1 MASGCVAL
9 LPLAAISWN
18 QLWIV
23 FRYDFFFW
31 TQVFRYDQLVRF
43 SHEVQDPTLSHTLLA
58 NGHSTKKGATVS
70 LSFFHTWG
78 RNSYLASLFVVT
90 DLLSKYDFVEVT
102 KWKTCNVPAPKASM
116 LSVSAFSLWDM
127 DDSSP
132 CFSLLLRSTQNTVS
146 SIKGMFNLVWQ
157 IMHADSS
164 RLSDSSSTKIFL
176 RCMKSKLCFH
186 PWKSG
191 SSANWYTPVISP
203 N

>member
-1 MASGCVAL
+1 MAVLLCFHWQPFPGTNYESCSDMTSWSGSRMKSRI
-9 LPLAAISWN
+9 LPFPIPFLQMGIP
-18 QLWIV
+18 QK
-23 FRYDFFFW
+23 RC
-31 TQVFRYDQLVRF
+31 
-43 SHEVQDPTLSHTLLA
+43 
-58 NGHSTKKGATVS
+58 NGVS
-70 LSFFHTWG
+70 SFFHTWG
-78 RNSYLASLFVVT
+78 RNSCLASLFVVT
-90 DLLSKYDFVEVT
+90 GLLSKYDFVEVT
-102 KWKTCNVPAPKASM
+102 KWKTCNMPAPKASM

-157 IMHADSS
+157 ILHADSS